1 MRSIIKLFVV
11 SFFMITYITFG
22 QDISKSGTTAAQF
35 LKINIGPRAMGMG
48 TAFTAT
54 ASDMSAIYWNPAG
67 LANNHS
73 NDGYFNHTNWIADV
87 DVEFAALSSYIDG
100 FGTIGA
106 FVSVAKEIDGEVVR
120 TVEHP
125 EGTGELFDAG
135 GISFGITY
143 ARQLTDH
150 FSMGFNFKYI
160 QERIWH
166 MNAQG
171 FAFDIGALYKID
183 ILNEFR
189 IGASI
194 SNFGTKMKLS
204 GRDVLEIKSV
214 GEGNQGNLIN
224 TSIELDEFSLP
235 LIFRVG
241 VAADLLKGDA
251 FRFTL
256 GLDAVHPNDHTEYVN
271 VGGEFGWNEIL
282 FVRAGYKSLFE
293 RDTEQGL
300 TFGVGFNFRLTNV
313 LKFLFDYAYQDFG
326 RLESVHYISIGIK
339 F

>member
-1 MRSIIKLFVV
+1 MRSILKLISLTIIVLSYTV
-11 SFFMITYITFG
+11 LG

-35 LKINIGPRAMGMG
+35 LKINVGPRAMGMG
-48 TAFTAT
+48 SAFAAT
-54 ASDMSAIYWNPAG
+54 ADDISAIYWNPSG
-67 LANNHS
+67 LAADYTNNA
-73 NDGYFNHTNWIADV
+73 YFNHTSWIADV
-87 DVEFAALSSYIDG
+87 DVEFAALTSYIDG

-120 TVEHP
+120 TVDQP

-135 GISFGITY
+135 GITIGLTY

-150 FSMGFNFKYI
+150 FSMGFNVKYI
-160 QERIWH
+160 NEKIWH
-166 MNAQG
+166 MNASG
-171 FAFDIGALYKID
+171 FALDVGALYKID

-189 IGASI
+189 IGANI

-204 GRDVLEIKSV
+204 GRDILEVKAV
-214 GEGNQGNLIN
+214 GAGNQGNLIN
-224 TSIELDEFSLP
+224 TETVLDEFSLP

-241 VAADLLKGDA
+241 VAADLLQTETL
-251 FRFTL
+251 RFTL
-256 GLDAVHPNDHTEYVN
+256 GIDAVHPNDHTEYVN
-271 VGGEFGWNEIL
+271 VGGEFGWNDIL

-300 TFGVGFNFRLTNV
+300 TLGLGFNYRLSTV

-326 RLESVHYISIGIK
+326 RLEGVHYISVGIK

>member
-1 MRSIIKLFVV
+1 MRSLLKLISLTIIVM
-11 SFFMITYITFG
+11 SYNIFG

-35 LKINIGPRAMGMG
+35 LKINVGPRAMGMG
-48 TAFTAT
+48 SAFVAT
-54 ASDMSAIYWNPAG
+54 ADDISAIYWNPSG
-67 LANNHS
+67 LAGDHTNNA
-73 NDGYFNHTNWIADV
+73 YFNHTSWIADV

-106 FVSVAKEIDGEVVR
+106 YVSVAKEIENEVVR
-120 TVEHP
+120 TVDQP

-135 GISFGITY
+135 GISIGITY

-160 QERIWH
+160 QERVWH

-171 FAFDIGALYKID
+171 FALDIGALYKID

-189 IGASI
+189 IGANI

-204 GRDVLEIKSV
+204 GRDILEVKSV
-214 GEGNQGNLIN
+214 GAGNQGNLIN
-224 TSIELDEFSLP
+224 TEIVLDEFSLP

-241 VAADLLKGDA
+241 VAADLLKTESL
-251 FRFTL
+251 RFTL

-271 VGGEFGWNEIL
+271 IGGEFGWNEIL

-293 RDTEQGL
+293 KDTEQGL
-300 TFGVGFNFRLTNV
+300 TLGLGFNYRLSNV
-313 LKFLFDYAYQDFG
+313 IKFLFDYAYQDFG
-326 RLESVHYISIGIK
+326 RLESVHYISVGIK

>member
-1 MRSIIKLFVV
+1 MRSIIKLFAVT
-11 SFFMITYITFG
+11 FFMITYITFG

-48 TAFTAT
+48 SAFTAT

-67 LANNHS
+67 LANNLS

-106 FVSVAKEIDGEVVR
+106 FVSVAKEIDGDLVR

-171 FAFDIGALYKID
+171 FALDIGALYKID

-189 IGASI
+189 IGANI

-204 GRDVLEIKSV
+204 GRDALEVKSV
-214 GEGNQGNLIN
+214 GQGNQGNLIN